1 MKKSAEKNII
11 NYFLAQEIKSLKHHI
26 VLFAQTN
33 NFESLHK
40 LRVNIKK
47 IRAFYAFAER
57 SYGKKYQTNKLKAVF
72 QLAGEIRQLQVNSIL
87 IRALE
92 ELPQQLLMQ
101 LNQQE
106 NLLYKDFVSNHL
118 SFLND
123 VNTVATENSLP
134 TELPGTKVL
143 KKIFKQKQKQA
154 MSMVKHPKRK
164 RLHRF
169 RKSIKKLLYI
179 FKALPKTVR
188 QHIGFN
194 NKVLNKLQLRIGLWH
209 DTAAAMFFIKQH
221 NDQGNFNLYLSVLHK
236 KEKRQFKNICLN
248 IDRLIAKS
256 SDK

>member
-1 MKKSAEKNII
+1 MKKSTEKNII
-11 NYFLAQEIKSLKHHI
+11 KYFLSQEIKSLRHHI

-47 IRAFYAFAER
+47 IRAFYAFAEM

-92 ELPQQLLMQ
+92 ELPHQLLMQ

-106 NLLYKDFVSNHL
+106 NVLYKDFVSNHL

-123 VNTVATENSLP
+123 VNTVANENSLP
-134 TELPGTKVL
+134 AELPSTKVL

-154 MSMVKHPKRK
+154 MSIVNV
-164 RLHRF
+164 
-169 RKSIKKLLYI
+169 SQ
-179 FKALPKTVR
+179 T
-188 QHIGFN
+188 
-194 NKVLNKLQLRIGLWH
+194 
-209 DTAAAMFFIKQH
+209 
-221 NDQGNFNLYLSVLHK
+221 
-236 KEKRQFKNICLN
+236 
-248 IDRLIAKS
+248 
-256 SDK
+256 